1 MKLEMLRESLENAT
15 VIKRGEYDYF
25 VHPLTDGIER
35 IEPELLREVARAIDE
50 LSGREYDRIVTIE
63 AMGLPVATALSLLVD
78 KPYTI
83 IRKRRYGLEGEV
95 EVVQRTGYSE
105 NRLYVNGLKKGDRI
119 LLLDVVI
126 STGGTLRSV
135 ISALNGIDC
144 TITDVV
150 AVIEKNGETKEKL
163 ETEFGIK
170 IKTLVKIG
178 IEKGKVRIL

>member
-1 MKLEMLRESLENAT
+1 MNLDMLRESLENAT

-25 VHPLTDGIER
+25 VHPLTDGIEK
-35 IEPELLREVARAIDE
+35 IEPELLREVARAIDG
-50 LSGREYDRIVTIE
+50 LAGREYDRIVTIE
-63 AMGLPVATALSLLVD
+63 AMGLPVATALSLLTY

-105 NRLYVNGLKKGDRI
+105 NRLYVNGLKRGDRI

-135 ISALNGIDC
+135 ISALNGIGC

-150 AVIEKNGETKEKL
+150 AVIEKTAIQRESSKRNLALK
-163 ETEFGIK
+163 
-170 IKTLVKIG
+170 
-178 IEKGKVRIL
+178 